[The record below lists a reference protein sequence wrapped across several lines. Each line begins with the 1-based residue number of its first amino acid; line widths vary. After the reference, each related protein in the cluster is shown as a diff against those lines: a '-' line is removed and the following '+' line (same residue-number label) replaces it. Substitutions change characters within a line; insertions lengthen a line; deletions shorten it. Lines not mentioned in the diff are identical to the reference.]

1 MRPNPSPRPAEGPD
15 RGKALLVAAFDSQLK
30 WAAALGAELTAR
42 GFAVRVVAPRTMAT
56 LSDAQVAAVGI
67 DRVERVDDAR
77 IVDLASKHDVV
88 VHALSGPFTHRFVLE
103 LAERVGDG
111 PSPVVVVGW
120 VGVII
125 EKITAGYL
133 DRSGADVLAVN
144 ARHELEHFRTVAR
157 RLGIDDTNLLLSGL
171 PILSTSPRPQAR
183 GPIRT
188 VLFTDQ
194 PTVPVGPDERRYLYR
209 RLVEHARLHPDRQV
223 LLKPRHRP
231 GEGTFHRMHHHPEDL
246 LAGDDLPANFAVT
259 YRPVPE
265 LLDEA
270 DLLLTVSSTACLEA
284 VDRGR
289 RVALVL
295 DLGVHERHGNHV
307 FLDSGLLRTFDQ
319 IDADDLG
326 TPEPH
331 WVDSWF
337 GGRDAPPAVTVV
349 DRVEALLAS
358 GERPSRAALES
369 PYLRGA
375 RERHRLRSEQ
385 PPPSAWQ
392 RRRGAHGTLRGTAV
406 HVGLDW
412 VPPAV
417 QRPVRRWWRGR
428 RSG

>member
-1 MRPNPSPRPAEGPD
+1 MVHPDPSPRPAG
-15 RGKALLVAAFDSQLK
+15 RTALIVAAFDSQLK
-30 WAAALGAELTAR
+30 WAAALGAELSAR
-42 GFAVRVVAPRTMAT
+42 GFTLRVVAPRAMAI

-67 DRVERVDDAR
+67 DAVERIDDAE
-77 IVDLASKHDVV
+77 VVELALRHDVV
-88 VHALSGPFTHRFVLE
+88 VHALSGPFTHRFTLD
-103 LAERVGDG
+103 LAERVGSG
-111 PSPVVVVGW
+111 TPPVVVAGW

-144 ARHELEHFRTVAR
+144 ARHELEHFRTVAH
-157 RLGIDDTNLLLSGL
+157 RLGIDDANLLLSGL
-171 PILSTSPRPQAR
+171 PILSTSPRPQEQ

-188 VLFTDQ
+188 VLLTDQ
-194 PTVPVGPDERRYLYR
+194 PTVPAGPDERRYLYR
-209 RLVEHARLHPDRQV
+209 RLAEHARRHPERQV
-223 LLKPRHRP
+223 LLKPRHRR

-319 IDADDLG
+319 VDADDLG
-326 TPEPH
+326 TPDPD

-337 GGRDAPPAVTVV
+337 GGRDVPPAVAVV

-358 GERPSRAALES
+358 GERPSRAALDS

-375 RERHRLRSEQ
+375 RERHRHRSE
-385 PPPSAWQ
+385 PAAPSAW
-392 RRRGAHGTLRGTAV
+392 RRRRAAHGTLRGTAV

-412 VPPAV
+412 TPPAV